1 MNQLEGR
8 VAIITGA
15 ARGQGRAHALA
26 LAKAGAIVALSD
38 IARPIASTAYPLA
51 TENDLAETARLVE
64 AAGGK
69 VMTQVSDVRS
79 PSETNTFVEKVR
91 SRFGKIDILVSNA
104 GIVHW
109 KPFTALT
116 MEDWKDTLDTNLM
129 GFVHVAQAV
138 LPHMIEKRYGR
149 IVVTGS
155 SLGRQGAPG
164 LAAYGASKWALH
176 GLVKSIAAEVAAS
189 GITVNL
195 VNPTI
200 VNTPMM
206 DNEAAY
212 KLFCPDIENPTRA
225 DALPRFQTLNRIP
238 VPWVE
243 PEEVSKG
250 VLWLVSDDAAYMTGS
265 ALDITAGASTSYTA

>member
-1 MNQLEGR
+1 MGQLYGR

-15 ARGQGRAHALA
+15 ARGQGRAHALT
-26 LAKAGAIVALSD
+26 LAKAGAIVALTD
-38 IARPIASTAYPLA
+38 IAKPVATTAYPLA
-51 TENDLAETARLVE
+51 TEADLAETARLVE

-69 VMTQVSDVRS
+69 VLTQVADVRS
-79 PSETNTFVEKVR
+79 VADTEAFTAKVV

-104 GIVHW
+104 GVVHW
-109 KPFTALT
+109 RPFL
-116 MEDWKDTLDTNLM
+116 ELGLDEWKDTLDINLM
-129 GFVHVAQAV
+129 GFVHAARAV
-138 LPHMIEKRYGR
+138 LPHMLERRYGR

-164 LAAYGASKWALH
+164 LSAYGASKWALH

-212 KLFCPDIENPTRA
+212 KLFCPDIEKPTRA

-250 VLWLVSDDAAYMTGS
+250 VLWLVSDDATYITGS
-265 ALDITAGASTSYTA
+265 ALDIAAGASTSYTA